1 MINLEK
7 TKIILAS
14 QSPRRSELM
23 KQAGYEFEIIASN
36 MEEVITKTEPEAVV
50 EELSFQKADNVLN
63 MILKSVDLSLMAFGG
78 LSLMVTGA
86 DTIVCSN
93 GNILGKPKNHNE
105 AYNMIDSIQGNTHQV
120 YTGVT
125 AIVYDFDTQ
134 ARRHITFSYCTQ
146 VHLYPM
152 SSQEIN
158 DYINT
163 GDCYDKAGGYGIQ
176 SNFAVYVKEI
186 SGDYNNVVGLP
197 ISKLYH
203 ELQKL

>member
-78 LSLMVTGA
+78 LSLMVIGA

-125 AIVYDFDTQ
+125 AIGT
-134 ARRHITFSYCTQ
+134 
-146 VHLYPM
+146 
-152 SSQEIN
+152 
-158 DYINT
+158 NT
-163 GDCYDKAGGYGIQ
+163 ETIY
-176 SNFAVYVKEI
+176 
-186 SGDYNNVVGLP
+186 
-197 ISKLYH
+197 
-203 ELQKL
+203 QKVI

>member
-50 EELSFQKADNVLN
+50 EELSFQKDDNVLN

-78 LSLMVTGA
+78 LSLMVIGA

-125 AIVYDFDTQ
+125 LLYGDGSSKSFSNRTDVYCYELTDK
-134 ARRHITFSYCTQ
+134 
-146 VHLYPM
+146 
-152 SSQEIN
+152 EIH
-158 DYINT
+158 DYIST
-163 GDCYDKAGGYGIQ
+163 GEPMDKAGAYGIQ
-176 SNFAVYVKEI
+176 GSFAAFIKGI
-186 SGDYNNVVGLP
+186 DGDYNNVVGLP
-197 ISKLYH
+197 VSRVYQELKLW
-203 ELQKL
+203 LS

>member
-78 LSLMVTGA
+78 LSLMVIGA

-93 GNILGKPKNHNE
+93 GNILGKP
-105 AYNMIDSIQGNTHQV
+105 
-120 YTGVT
+120 
-125 AIVYDFDTQ
+125 
-134 ARRHITFSYCTQ
+134 
-146 VHLYPM
+146 
-152 SSQEIN
+152 
-158 DYINT
+158 
-163 GDCYDKAGGYGIQ
+163 
-176 SNFAVYVKEI
+176 
-186 SGDYNNVVGLP
+186 
-197 ISKLYH
+197 
-203 ELQKL
+203 